1 METSMA
7 REMKWK
13 VKTRSKITWW
23 KAMMKGIVD
32 KYIMNEKYDEGKK

>member
-1 METSMA
+1 METS

-13 VKTRSKITWW
+13 VKARSKITWW

-32 KYIMNEKYDEGKK
+32 KCIMNEKYDEGKK